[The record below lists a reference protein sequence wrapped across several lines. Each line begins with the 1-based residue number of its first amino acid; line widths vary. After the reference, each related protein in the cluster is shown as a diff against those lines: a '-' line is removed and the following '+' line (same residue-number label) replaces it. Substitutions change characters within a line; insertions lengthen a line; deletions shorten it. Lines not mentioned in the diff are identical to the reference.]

1 MVEIFLRFGGNKL
14 YVETFAKNLKSFL
27 LESFVLDDIQH
38 LCADQNQ
45 GRSKLSLVLG
55 TIPHLLILAFTIF
68 VVWTAKPSSSE

>member
-1 MVEIFLRFGGNKL
+1 M
-14 YVETFAKNLKSFL
+14 
-27 LESFVLDDIQH
+27 LDGIQH
-38 LCADQNQ
+38 LCADQSQ